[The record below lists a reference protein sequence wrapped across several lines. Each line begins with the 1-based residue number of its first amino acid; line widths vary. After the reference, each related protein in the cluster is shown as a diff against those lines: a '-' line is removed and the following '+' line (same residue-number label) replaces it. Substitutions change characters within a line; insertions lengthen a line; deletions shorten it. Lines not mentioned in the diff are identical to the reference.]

1 MSNTQTKSRVKVT
14 SDTIARGLTFNGS
27 DRDYSAGDSLY
38 LRVRKASKVW
48 IYKTAKG
55 GKVRVKTLGKFGD
68 LKYKDAKNKVLKLS
82 KADLVDDSLFSLF
95 INKYYKEKVL
105 EGKRPHKRPEQ
116 AKRYLDI
123 LSDEFGSKRVS
134 DITKRQLVKFIQDF
148 SSRGERT
155 ADQMRSHAKSVFS
168 YALQLGYIDVSP
180 MDGVTSDVTGY
191 VAKPRERVL
200 NDDEIRFIF
209 NLEHPNARVIRFLLL
224 TGLRI
229 SEAQEGSLD
238 DNIWRVTD
246 SKNGKP
252 HWVYL
257 SELAKEQLP
266 LPETGKTAIQA
277 WLKRRLIKQGYKDTT
292 RFTPHDCRRTF
303 ATRLNDAGIEPYI
316 VEKCLNHSLE
326 GVMAVYNRA
335 EYTEQRIEAGEKIA
349 EIYRDLLK
357 TS

>member
-200 NDDEIRFIF
+200 SDDELKKIF
-209 NLEHPNARVIRFLLL
+209 TLEHNNARLIRFLLL

-229 SEAQEGSLD
+229 SEAQNGHLD
-238 DNIWRVTD
+238 GDRWRVMD

-252 HWVYL
+252 HWVHL
-257 SELAKEQLP
+257 SDLAKEQLP
-266 LPETGKTAIQA
+266 LPISTPTNIQA
-277 WLKRRLIKQGYKDTT
+277 WLRRTLAKWEYKDEE

-357 TS
+357 AS